1 MVAVWALLVTWL
13 LTGEGSPFHDY
24 FIWHVELPNTW
35 AMTTVIPFIFSAI
48 ITGNPHSPSIG
59 IFILAMIIQWS
70 VLGFLLSIPIA
81 NYLHVCRSS
90 KKNFPRYA
98 SPPFSDERPLLW

>member
-81 NYLHVCRSS
+81 KLFARLQ
-90 KKNFPRYA
+90 KQ
-98 SPPFSDERPLLW
+98 